1 MQTLFTKYNNKKCA
15 RAVLVAIAAL
25 GILSACA
32 GEGTTTQLEAEP
44 TVQIGLPTFLFNE
57 PNVNNNNLR
66 PVVTLSNGTT
76 VSVNENAANQWS
88 GTIRLEAGENY
99 QVSVVWVEEINGR
112 ILPLAQLTYDLA
124 IANDGTTSES
134 NNTGYTNDL
143 DFDNDGISNFVERRD
158 VSDPFEA
165 QTNATPEESTSR
177 VTSVL
182 TLELPELL
190 EDKSYIDE
198 DDLRP
203 VITLSD
209 DSIVNII
216 RESDTE
222 WSGVVRLEPD
232 VTAQVGI
239 MWIVTIDEMDLPL
252 TQRTFDITVAED
264 GTNRQRNTTG
274 YNIDLDFDEDG
285 ASNIAELRNDTDP
298 FIDEDALLTE
308 AEETPLPI
316 VADVIVPRI
325 SASDAPEIDGRNV
338 VSNRTSQFGSEWA
351 QAVQNDTSGAPLTI
365 ENLLIDKNAEETN
378 GVVFRR
384 WAAMHDGEYLY
395 IVVTVDDDGKR
406 LRDSGED
413 VYNDDSLELFLDADN
428 SKSQTYDDNDFHR
441 IYPVR
446 RSGSSSKISA
456 NDGEMNGPNSSSAN
470 LQVDFATGPGIGSDG
485 LRRANFEQDVYE
497 LRVKLDSIDLSSEA
511 AFGFELQVNDDD
523 DGGRRDSKWAWKNP
537 ARESEDRDEATNNPS
552 FMGTLKLE

>member
-216 RESDTE
+216 RESDT
-222 WSGVVRLEPD
+222 
-232 VTAQVGI
+232 
-239 MWIVTIDEMDLPL
+239 
-252 TQRTFDITVAED
+252 
-264 GTNRQRNTTG
+264 
-274 YNIDLDFDEDG
+274 
-285 ASNIAELRNDTDP
+285 
-298 FIDEDALLTE
+298 IDEDALLTE

-446 RSGSSSKISA
+446 R
-456 NDGEMNGPNSSSAN
+456 
-470 LQVDFATGPGIGSDG
+470 
-485 LRRANFEQDVYE
+485 
-497 LRVKLDSIDLSSEA
+497 DSIDLSSEA